1 MKAIHHDDVAGLE
14 GQLVGVPRV
23 EVVNGPI
30 LNVAGHVT
38 SLAQRHR
45 LVHRVVRAG
54 MKNNPP
60 LVFCSV

>member
-54 MKNNPP
+54 M
-60 LVFCSV
+60 